1 MKKLLAGFLL
11 FSAPVFAEN
20 LVEKPFTEQYGGV
33 EFSNPQQVLTW
44 ARSWEKKSLFAL
56 GVTRPDQHK
65 SSFGSDFAT
74 AIIVDC
80 QSGLFETTIN
90 HSVQGSTDK
99 SLVMDWVKGTV
110 VSFCNYHGN
119 TFKHRYWDEW

>member
-1 MKKLLAGFLL
+1 MKRILAAILL
-11 FSAPVFAEN
+11 FSVPVLAEN
-20 LVEKPFTEQYGGV
+20 VVEKPFTEKYGGV
-33 EFSNPQQVLTW
+33 EFSNPEQVLTW

-90 HSVQGSTDK
+90 HSLQRATDS
-99 SLVMDWVKGTV
+99 SLVMDWAKGTV
-110 VSFCNYHGN
+110 VSFCNYHLK
-119 TFKHRYWDEW
+119 TFKHGHWNEW